1 MACIWILHYHIAT
14 SRALYTR
21 VFVADGNFKADHLTP
36 KNEEDDVHL
45 TEGEA
50 YMTADG
56 PYKVHL
62 DDTTS
67 KATRKTRV
75 SFSFNP
81 VHKHQAD
88 VYDGNPYC

>member
-1 MACIWILHYHIAT
+1 M
-14 SRALYTR
+14 
-21 VFVADGNFKADHLTP
+21 FVADGNFKADHLTP

-50 YMTADG
+50 YVMADG

-62 DDTTS
+62 DDATS